1 VNTTRRPS
9 RKRVLGF
16 RVGIERQYGITQ
28 IVGYAVYL
36 ATPADTLDP
45 EDVGRIFNPSFGGY
59 HTSHDAQQY
68 ADFRVAGYIGDGRV
82 YGTRHEFHP
91 TTGVELAQVESMARV
106 LRRIDKAQHTQGGAY
121 VDGADFP
128 RHLFTVAAAIG
139 AQFYA
144 YRFEDRAPLLRTD
157 AEGITRVLAEL
168 LPARAAQPQE

>member
-1 VNTTRRPS
+1 MSTRRPS

-16 RVGIERQYGITQ
+16 RVGIERTYDITQ
-28 IVGYAVYL
+28 VVGYAVYL
-36 ATPADTLDP
+36 ATDADTLDP

-91 TTGVELAQVESMARV
+91 ATGVELAQVESMVRV
-106 LRRIDKAQHTQGGAY
+106 LRRIDKAQREQEGTY
-121 VDGADFP
+121 IDGADFP

-139 AQFYA
+139 VQFYA
-144 YRFEDRAPLLRTD
+144 YRPHERGPLTRTD

-168 LPARAAQPQE
+168 LPARPTQ

>member
-1 VNTTRRPS
+1 MSTTRRPS

-16 RVGIERQYGITQ
+16 RVGIERHYDITQ
-28 IVGYAVYL
+28 VVGYAVYL
-36 ATPADTLDP
+36 ATAADTLDP

-59 HTSHDAQQY
+59 RASHDAQQY

-91 TTGVELAQVESMARV
+91 TTGVELAQIESMARV
-106 LRRIDKAQHTQGGAY
+106 LRRIDKAQREQGGAY
-121 VDGADFP
+121 VDSADFP

-144 YRFEDRAPLLRTD
+144 YRPHERGPLTRTD
-157 AEGITRVLAEL
+157 TEGITRVLAEL
-168 LPARAAQPQE
+168 LPARPTE

>member
-1 VNTTRRPS
+1 MSTTRRPS
-9 RKRVLGF
+9 RRRVLGF
-16 RVGIERQYGITQ
+16 RIGIERQYEITQ
-28 IVGYAVYL
+28 IVGNAVYL
-36 ATPADTLDP
+36 ATAADTLDP

-59 HTSHDAQQY
+59 HASHDAQQY

-91 TTGVELAQVESMARV
+91 TTGVELAQVESMVRV
-106 LRRIDKAQHTQGGAY
+106 LRRIERAQREQQGSAY

-139 AQFYA
+139 ATFYA
-144 YRFEDRAPLLRTD
+144 YRSHERGPLLRTD

-168 LPARAAQPQE
+168 LPARPQE

>member
-1 VNTTRRPS
+1 VSTTRRPS

-16 RVGIERQYGITQ
+16 RVGIERSYDITQ

-36 ATPADTLDP
+36 ATAADTLDP
-45 EDVGRIFNPSFGGY
+45 EDVGRVFNPSFGGY
-59 HTSHDAQQY
+59 RASHDAQQY

-91 TTGVELAQVESMARV
+91 TTGVELAQVESMVRV
-106 LRRIDKAQHTQGGAY
+106 LRRIDKAQREQQGSAY

-144 YRFEDRAPLLRTD
+144 YRPNERGPLMRTD
-157 AEGITRVLAEL
+157 AAGITSVLAEL
-168 LPARAAQPQE
+168 LPARPTE

>member
-1 VNTTRRPS
+1 MSTTRRPS

-16 RVGIERQYGITQ
+16 RVGIERQYDITQ
-28 IVGYAVYL
+28 VVADTVYL
-36 ATPADTLDP
+36 ATAADTLDP

-59 HTSHDAQQY
+59 RASHDAQQY
-68 ADFRVAGYIGDGRV
+68 ADFRVAAYIGDGRV

-91 TTGVELAQVESMARV
+91 ATGVELAQVESMVRV
-106 LRRIDKAQHTQGGAY
+106 LRRIDKAQREQGSAY

-144 YRFEDRAPLLRTD
+144 YRPNERGPLMCTD

-168 LPARAAQPQE
+168 LPACPQE